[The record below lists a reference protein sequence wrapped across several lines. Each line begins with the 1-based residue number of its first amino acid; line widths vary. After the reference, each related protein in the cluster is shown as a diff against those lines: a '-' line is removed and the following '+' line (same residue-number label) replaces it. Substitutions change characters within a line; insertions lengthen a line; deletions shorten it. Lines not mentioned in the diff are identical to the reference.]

1 MKQLSKNLFGTD
13 LVFLFEELKKQVAVV
28 GYSHKKHSVSLE
40 DTSGETLGNL
50 RLPLHMIVAE
60 DLNIANEDAN
70 VLYLTIESG
79 NAAIIVMEGLENAY
93 HTTFSA
99 YMTRKKQGFSQ
110 IKYLN
115 KKGKSRAGSRVR
127 LAGTVEFFEKIN
139 LTLTELLE
147 EFDIDRIAMNCN
159 KTLIPYL
166 YHSKIACPFDKNA
179 TALYKI
185 PLHIPQSNFTNLDT
199 AIKKLRA
206 PTLFYEAQYETE
218 IMAILESL
226 E

>member
-1 MKQLSKNLFGTD
+1 MRQLSENLFQTD
-13 LVFLFEELKKQVAVV
+13 LVLLLEEMKNQFAFVD
-28 GYSHKKHSVSLE
+28 YTHKKHSIILE
-40 DTSGETLGNL
+40 DTYGEAIGNI
-50 RLPLHMIVAE
+50 RLPLHKTIAK
-60 DLNIANEDAN
+60 DLTIASEEAN
-70 VLYLTIESG
+70 VLYISIESG
-79 NAAIIVMEGLENAY
+79 NAAIIVMEGLENVY

-139 LTLTELLE
+139 LALTELLE
-147 EFDIDRIAMNCN
+147 EFDIDRIAINCS

-179 TALYKI
+179 PELYKI
-185 PLHIPQSNFTNLDT
+185 PLHIPQSNFTNLEA

-206 PTLFYEAQYETE
+206 PTLFYEEKYETE
-218 IMAILESL
+218 ITSILESVF
-226 E
+226 